1 MRLPLLTLCLCALV
15 GPAIAD
21 NTFDAKT
28 QIYADSDH
36 TTVVSPLVAISR
48 DTWRGGTLSASYVA
62 DVVSSASV
70 DVVSNATKRMT
81 DFRSEISGAIA
92 QKVRATTLT
101 ASYVYSTEHDYASH
115 NASFSLSQDLLQ
127 KNTTLAFGA
136 AFSQNTV
143 RRSGDESFRR
153 ELWTAGA
160 SATWTQTLTRKAI
173 LQVGYTFS
181 YNNGYQASPYRFV
194 RVYTPDN
201 LDSSDLKS
209 VLYKVPETEPG
220 LRLRHAF
227 VAGVNGYLGRHAVL
241 QGDYRFYFDDWGL
254 QAHTIQ
260 LRLLLTFKDLTIRL
274 RERFHFQSGVSFYRP
289 YYTEVQQYM
298 TADRELTTFASNLIG
313 LKLTWR
319 LPFLD
324 RALAAEIK
332 GDFVYYH
339 YNEFPLLPQRTGGVA
354 EFGLSLVY

>member
-1 MRLPLLTLCLCALV
+1 MRRLLLPLSLAAALAH
-15 GPAIAD
+15 PAVAD

-28 QIYADSDH
+28 QIYVDSDH

-62 DVVSSASV
+62 DVVSSASI
-70 DVVSNATKRMT
+70 DVVSNATKHMS
-81 DFRSEISGAIA
+81 DFRSEISGSVS
-92 QKVRATTLT
+92 QKVRATTIA

-115 NASFSLSQDLLQ
+115 NASFSLTQDLLQ

-143 RRSGDESFRR
+143 RRTGDEAFRR

-160 SATWTQTLTRKAI
+160 SGSWTQTLTRKAI
-173 LQVGYTFS
+173 LQLSYSFS

-194 RVYTPDN
+194 RVYNTDN
-201 LDSSDLKS
+201 TD

-227 VAGVNGYLGRHAVL
+227 VAGVNGFLGRGAVL

-254 QAHTIQ
+254 QSHTLQ
-260 LRLLLTFKDLTIRL
+260 LRLLITIKDLTIRI
-274 RERFHFQSGVSFYRP
+274 RERFYYQQGVNFYRP

-313 LKLTWR
+313 LKLSWK
-319 LPFLD
+319 LPFLE
-324 RALAAEIK
+324 RALAAEVK
-332 GDFVYYH
+332 GDFFYYH
-339 YNEFPLLPQRTGGVA
+339 YNEFPLLPRRYGGTA